1 VSPGQSTGDVD
12 EEESRARAVAR
23 ALALGQHVS
32 SSDLQLVRTKL
43 RVHVRR
49 SLPDA
54 GIAELD
60 DIVDTSIENFLMAV
74 RSDRVEP
81 ATALA
86 YVRKIATNAGIDH
99 MRRRRRET
107 ALPEYLSEEPTNDD
121 AIARLISAH
130 ADAKTVEAILA
141 KAARERDHTTT
152 KVINAYLNLAQTT
165 GRDPSH
171 RLVAFHSG
179 VSHTTVRHVLARLK
193 AQLDGDHFPE

>member
-1 VSPGQSTGDVD
+1 MSKGQSTGDVD
-12 EEESRARAVAR
+12 EGESRARAVAQ
-23 ALALGQHVS
+23 ALALGQNVS
-32 SSDLQLVRTKL
+32 AADLQLLRTKL
-43 RVHVRR
+43 RVQVRR
-49 SLPDA
+49 SLLDT
-54 GIAELD
+54 GTAELD
-60 DIVDTSIENFLMAV
+60 DIVDASIEKFLMAV
-74 RSDRVEP
+74 RSGRVEP

-99 MRRRRRET
+99 VRRRRKET
-107 ALPEYLSEEPTNDD
+107 ALSEDFSEEPTNDD
-121 AIARLISAH
+121 AIARLINAH
-130 ADAKTVEAILA
+130 ADAKTVEALLA

-193 AQLDGDHFPE
+193 AQLGGDHFPE